1 MEIRDAVESDFSPIT
16 AIYNDILTN
25 STAIYSDQ
33 PATLEQRI
41 AWWRER
47 QRLKYPVLVAVDGDT
62 VLGFASFGDFRT
74 WPGYRYTV
82 ECTIHLSGMARG
94 RGIGTQ
100 LMTLLVARARDAGKH
115 VMIAGV
121 DSENIAS
128 LRFFERLGFERVAY
142 LPEVGHKFGRYL
154 NLHLLQYW
162 LTPRTDPSE
171 SERAGHPL

>member
-1 MEIRDAVESDFSPIT
+1 MEIRDAVESDFAAIT

-47 QRLKYPVLVAVDGDT
+47 QRREYPVLVAIERDT
-62 VLGFASFGDFRT
+62 FLGFASFGDFRT

-82 ECTIHLSGMARG
+82 ECTIHLDRAARG
-94 RGIGTQ
+94 RGIGTE
-100 LMTLLVARARDAGKH
+100 LMTQLIRHARDLGKH

-142 LPEVGHKFGRYL
+142 LPEVGHKFGRFL
-154 NLHLLQYW
+154 NLHMLQYW
-162 LTPRTDPSE
+162 LTPRNDSTE
-171 SERAGHPL
+171 SGPADHP